1 MPGPQAP
8 RVAMEGRG
16 EIIILSSNNYLGL
29 SAEPEIMAAGKAA
42 LDRFG
47 AGTASVRF
55 ICGTFTVH
63 RALEQASCAY
73 KDGCMYMDYE
83 TALTHINC
91 DVDFDEV
98 DEEGA
103 TCTETAPVF
112 KRGVDRAESANDLD
126 ALRIA
131 AESEAAAVEYY
142 REAAETAPS
151 EDAKR
156 FFQHLVGIESGHQ
169 KMLDAEYDYYAANGF
184 YFDVRE
190 FSLEM

>member
-1 MPGPQAP
+1 MQA
-8 RVAMEGRG
+8 AEWDMEDILRSAIATEWEGYAFYRTLAQKTKSELGRKMF
-16 EIIILSSNNYLGL
+16 ERL
-29 SAEPEIMAAGKAA
+29 AEEEVEH
-42 LDRFG
+42 
-47 AGTASVRF
+47 VR
-55 ICGTFTVH
+55 T
-63 RALEQASCAY
+63 LEQASCAY
-73 KDGCMYMDYE
+73 KDGCVYMDYE
-83 TALTHINC
+83 TALEHINC
-91 DVDFDEV
+91 EVDFDEV

-112 KRGVDRAESANDLD
+112 KRGVDRAETANDLD

-131 AESEAAAVEYY
+131 AESEAVAVEHY
-142 REAAETAPS
+142 REAAARAPN

-156 FFQHLVGIESGHQ
+156 FFQHLVDIESGHQ